1 MNKIIT
7 DRINEIIR
15 LCVAY
20 NVRNLYAFGSVCNTK
35 FTDLSDI
42 DLLVAFDKNNTIEKY
57 TDNYFELHY
66 QLERLFKRKIDL
78 ITENSLSNPYLIQ
91 TIDQTKQLIYAD

>member
-7 DRINEIIR
+7 DRVNEIIR
-15 LCVAY
+15 LCVSF
-20 NVRNLYAFGSVCNTK
+20 NVKNLYAFGSVCTSN
-35 FTDLSDI
+35 FNDSSDI
-42 DLLVAFDKNNTIEKY
+42 DLLVAFDKNISIEKY

-66 QLERLFKRKIDL
+66 QFERLFKRKIDL
-78 ITENSLSNPYLIQ
+78 MTDNSLSNPYLIQ

>member
-7 DRINEIIR
+7 NKASEIIQ
-15 LCVAY
+15 LCISY
-20 NVRNLYAFGSVCNTK
+20 NVKNLYAFGSVCNSN
-35 FTDLSDI
+35 FNNLSDI
-42 DLLVAFDKNNTIEKY
+42 DLLVAFDKSISIEKY

-66 QLERLFKRKIDL
+66 QFEQLFNRKIDL

-91 TIDQTKQLIYAD
+91 TINQSKQLIYAD